1 LPATQSKPRSALVIG
16 LPLIQHRSIRQA
28 LLGEGFRNVFHAED
42 GVEAAAILSSE
53 LVDMVF
59 TPESGEGYSFRDV
72 FSMIHGRSPNAQAP
86 VVLLDEGVP
95 RPKIVSAIKA
105 GAAGVLPVPADRKA
119 LRALLNRI
127 GNPGESPDS
136 AWNLDGG
143 EDSSR

>member
-1 LPATQSKPRSALVIG
+1 
-16 LPLIQHRSIRQA
+16 
-28 LLGEGFRNVFHAED
+28 
-42 GVEAAAILSSE
+42 
-53 LVDMVF
+53 
-59 TPESGEGYSFRDV
+59 
-72 FSMIHGRSPNAQAP
+72 